1 MFSDAYF
8 PRHGN
13 GPLVKAKLVSGDD
26 VEISVSELVGHCHFE
41 GHPGEITRSLLSAHH
56 CLEKQC
62 VFLERYGSNPYWSD
76 RAIAEARKLKSK
88 GAKKEIRRKKKQA
101 AAKEQ
106 QMLDALASDIQKT
119 ADRLPCALTVV
130 RVTREWPSV
139 FKLYYVS
146 DNRFWDATA
155 FPELTAALQAAYPG
169 RRFLMRHIRAV
180 DGHYV
185 TRTEYLMRKR

>member
-13 GPLVKAKLVSGDD
+13 GPLVQAKSVSGAD
-26 VEISVSELVGHCHFE
+26 VEISVSELVGYCHFE
-41 GHPGEITRSLLSAHH
+41 GHPGEITRNLLSAHR

-76 RAIAEARKLKSK
+76 RAVAEARMLKSK
-88 GAKKEIRRKKKQA
+88 GAKKELRRKKKQA
-101 AAKEQ
+101 DAQEQ
-106 QMLDALASDIQKT
+106 QVLDALTCDIQKI
-119 ADRLPCALTVV
+119 ADGLPCALTVV
-130 RVTREWPSV
+130 RVKREWPSV

-155 FPELTAALQAAYPG
+155 FPELLAALQAAYPG
-169 RRFLMRHIRAV
+169 RRFLLWHIRDV

-185 TRTEYLMRKR
+185 TRAEYLARKR